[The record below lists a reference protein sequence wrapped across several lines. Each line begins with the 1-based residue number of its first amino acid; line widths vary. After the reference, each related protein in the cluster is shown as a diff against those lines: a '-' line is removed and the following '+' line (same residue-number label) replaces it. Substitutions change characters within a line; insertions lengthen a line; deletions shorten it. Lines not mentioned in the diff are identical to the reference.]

1 MNLLTRIKRL
11 VVDPPPEYVFEISP
25 SGITW
30 AATSHPL
37 SFGFEPLA
45 PGVLEVSPLK
55 TNVADPVAF
64 AKAVDRLVPENGS
77 KKAKPRRAAL
87 LLPDFAARISVLD
100 FDTFPSEAE
109 EQVALARFRAKK
121 AVPFDIDEAVV
132 ACHAQ
137 PRPGAKRVDVTTVVV
152 SMDVA
157 SHYEAPFRAAG
168 YHCGFIGVSALPALS
183 LGASA
188 ETGAA
193 GPVMVAKRSE
203 GALSV
208 ALIEKGCLR
217 MFRCVE
223 LAEVSMGG
231 IADILIPT
239 LAYAEDHLSSR
250 PEDLLLCGFS
260 AQDGAELERWGME
273 AGLKADRMRSSHGPV
288 TSLNAGLLGYL
299 ESLEGGA

>member
-11 VVDPPPEYVFEISP
+11 VVDPPPEYVFEISA
-25 SGITW
+25 SGISW

-64 AKAVDRLVPENGS
+64 ANAVDRLVPENGA
-77 KKAKPRRAAL
+77 KRAKPRRAAL
-87 LLPDFAARISVLD
+87 LLPDFAARVSVLD
-100 FDTFPSEAE
+100 FDTFPSERE

-137 PRPGAKRVDVTTVVV
+137 QRPGSKRVDVTTVVV
-152 SMDVA
+152 SMDVV

-183 LGASA
+183 L
-188 ETGAA
+188 ETTADTGGA
-193 GPVMVAKRSE
+193 GPAMVAKRSQ

-208 ALIEKGCLR
+208 ALIEKGSLR

-223 LAEVSMGG
+223 LAEVSIGG
-231 IADILIPT
+231 LADILIPT

-250 PEDLLLCGFS
+250 PTDLVLCGFS
-260 AQDGAELERWGME
+260 AQDCAEIERWGAE
-273 AGLKADRMRSSHGPV
+273 AGLTAGRMRSSHGAV
-288 TSLNAGLLGYL
+288 TSLNAGLLGYI
-299 ESLEGGA
+299 ESLEGGV